1 MKSRSVFSDV
11 EAGDCVDMLTAE
23 IEREAHALAVQA
35 RESGLVLTIVQVS
48 VPPWETGRHIDIVTI
63 RPARK
68 LGGSYWWGGS

>member
-35 RESGLVLTIVQVS
+35 RESGLVLTIEQVS
-48 VPPWETGRHIDIVTI
+48 VAPWAAGRHVDLVTVAL
-63 RPARK
+63 ARK
-68 LGGSYWWGGS
+68 PGGIY